1 MHPSFSSRSN
11 KGDPRLIVI
20 TPTYNR
26 PSQIPDLIRT
36 KQALQLVSNC
46 DWIVVEDANQT
57 NLRVMNYL
65 QDYSSGDFFYT
76 HVLTEEKYR
85 EMKGRTQR
93 NMGIQLVEQLYA
105 KAESQ
110 KRNHAETNPFRN
122 AVVYFGDD
130 DNSYDSKFLDL
141 LKGTKRLSLFNVGL
155 ITNALLEG
163 PLTENNKIIGFQTSW
178 WVNRKFPVDMAGFA
192 INVGFLHDNNY
203 PKFDAITPRG
213 PKKVTGSL
221 NVNTVRQHY
230 GAKLCTG

>member
-1 MHPSFSSRSN
+1 MFVDDVAKKINSKKVNFSKYFS
-11 KGDPRLIVI
+11 
-20 TPTYNR
+20 
-26 PSQIPDLIRT
+26 
-36 KQALQLVSNC
+36 
-46 DWIVVEDANQT
+46 
-57 NLRVMNYL
+57 
-65 QDYSSGDFFYT
+65 DFFYT

-105 KAESQ
+105 KTESQ

-163 PLTENNKIIGFQTSW
+163 PLTENNKVSF
-178 WVNRKFPVDMAGFA
+178 
-192 INVGFLHDNNY
+192 
-203 PKFDAITPRG
+203 
-213 PKKVTGSL
+213 
-221 NVNTVRQHY
+221 
-230 GAKLCTG
+230 